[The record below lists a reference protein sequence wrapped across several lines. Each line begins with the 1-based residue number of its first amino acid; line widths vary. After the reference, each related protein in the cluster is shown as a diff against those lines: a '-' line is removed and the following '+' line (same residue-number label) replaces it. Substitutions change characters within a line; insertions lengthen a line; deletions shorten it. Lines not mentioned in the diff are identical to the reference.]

1 MNALSSQSR
10 TVSSRPHQTIPVPR
24 EETLALQEKFR
35 KVGWHRPNHKP
46 STTKIVA
53 WAKNLWD
60 RYVTLDDLSH
70 LSCIR
75 ARVTDDM
82 FSGIV
87 STSVST
93 PINTYKRA
101 DLPTSKPGS
110 TRSTA
115 EPRRRCMRLSASYGN
130 GCAMPTV
137 LVMQPTDAF
146 TT

>member
-10 TVSSRPHQTIPVPR
+10 TVSSHQRQTIPILH
-24 EETLALQEKFR
+24 EETLALWEKFR

-46 STTKIVA
+46 STAKIVA

-82 FSGIV
+82 FSGILSEHIGV
-87 STSVST
+87 
-93 PINTYKRA
+93 
-101 DLPTSKPGS
+101 
-110 TRSTA
+110 
-115 EPRRRCMRLSASYGN
+115 EPDQHIQESG
-130 GCAMPTV
+130 
-137 LVMQPTDAF
+137 PTDF
-146 TT
+146 ETWVD